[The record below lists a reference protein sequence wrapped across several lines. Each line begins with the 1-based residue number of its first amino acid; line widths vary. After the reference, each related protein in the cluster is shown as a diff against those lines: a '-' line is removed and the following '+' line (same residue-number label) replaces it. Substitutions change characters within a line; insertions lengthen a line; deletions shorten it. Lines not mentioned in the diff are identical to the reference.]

1 MHNQCTLTAQFD
13 SKERFNTPQ
22 CAESTRQAI
31 LKQIKDWAN
40 NDSKASK
47 LFWLHGGAGAG
58 KSALAQ
64 SLAEQLKDSILA
76 ASFFFFRLE
85 ASRNNGDMLVPTL
98 VQQLIASFPEIKKL
112 VLEQLRKNQG
122 IFSKSREQ
130 QMKVLFIDPLV
141 NLQRRNT
148 EPNAPME
155 AETHPRL
162 IIIDGLDECKDQE
175 IQCDILQ
182 VIAKAIPNL
191 PYPFRFFVTSRP
203 EAHLVRSFDNNPAI
217 KKVSVTRYDLSRDSD
232 ANRDIRTFLNQE
244 FEKLR
249 SGHPVAKY
257 LQDWPKEDDITALVD
272 RSSGHFVYP
281 ATVIRY
287 IGSPNHRPDDRLGI
301 VLGLSPGRAYDR
313 DRPFAQLDTLYTHI
327 LNDIRKEDIISIKR
341 AFGVLYL
348 ISEKIGYFGI
358 YRQGSSR
365 IIQDM
370 LKLRLGDLDLLFDPL
385 RSLVAQEPEEE
396 NLHVYHKTLFDFLL
410 EEERS
415 GQFHLQRILCHESA
429 ALYILN
435 TDILTTW
442 SCESPFP

>member
-1 MHNQCTLTAQFD
+1 MASAMFQNVHIVHISDSQMQMSVQSMQHEDELRKHFQFSFGHDLLTTHIKCGRAILECKRSCTLTAQFD
-13 SKERFNTPQ
+13 SKERYNTPK
-22 CAESTRQAI
+22 CAESTREAI
-31 LKQIKDWAN
+31 LKQLKDWTN
-40 NDSKASK
+40 DDSKASK

-98 VQQLIASFPEIKKL
+98 VQQLVTSFPEIKRF
-112 VLEQLRKNQG
+112 VLEQLRRNQG

-141 NLQRRNT
+141 NLSM
-148 EPNAPME
+148 EPNAPE
-155 AETHPRL
+155 ESKTHPRL
-162 IIIDGLDECKDQE
+162 IIIDGLDECKDQDV
-175 IQCDILQ
+175 QCDILQ
-182 VIAKAIPNL
+182 VIAKAIPDL

-203 EAHLVRSFDNNPAI
+203 EAHLVRTFDTNAAI
-217 KKVSVTRYDLSRDSD
+217 KQVSVTRYDLSKDSD
-232 ANRDIRTFLNQE
+232 ANRDICTFLNQE

-249 SGHPVAKY
+249 LGHPVTKY
-257 LQDWPKEDDITALVD
+257 FRDWPKEEDVTALVD

-287 IGSPNHRPDDRLGI
+287 IGSPKHRPDDRLGI
-301 VLGLSPGRAYDR
+301 VLGLSPGCGGNQDQ
-313 DRPFAQLDTLYTHI
+313 PFAQLDALYTHI
-327 LNDIRKEDIISIKR
+327 LSDIQEDDFISIKR

-365 IIQDM
+365 IC
-370 LKLRLGDLDLLFDPL
+370 
-385 RSLVAQEPEEE
+385 S
-396 NLHVYHKTLFDFLL
+396 
-410 EEERS
+410 S
-415 GQFHLQRILCHESA
+415 
-429 ALYILN
+429 
-435 TDILTTW
+435 
-442 SCESPFP
+442 